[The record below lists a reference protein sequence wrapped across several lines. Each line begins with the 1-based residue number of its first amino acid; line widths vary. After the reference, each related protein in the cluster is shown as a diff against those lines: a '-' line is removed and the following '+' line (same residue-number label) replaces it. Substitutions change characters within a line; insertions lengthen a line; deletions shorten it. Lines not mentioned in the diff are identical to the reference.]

1 MGAASVDR
9 TLKRF
14 GQKWQIDQRDK
25 LTKQV
30 YVALSD
36 VKKAIVSSLDHL
48 TGIDHRRDHPALFA
62 AWAALV
68 RLQHTFQA
76 SVLTI
81 KCGLHFETAALER
94 LILEQLAWISAA
106 HSYEGDCFKLSPKRC
121 LAVLQAI
128 YPCTGPLHRLLTS
141 FARLAPETTVK
152 HVQVDNEGFRV
163 QLSDREK
170 VRSMAYYLVVLA
182 DMYSVIGELIYAD
195 RIEQHRY
202 IQQGPDGRLVPR
214 EHRPTKGMLDKH
226 KSLLLGH

>member
-1 MGAASVDR
+1 M
-9 TLKRF
+9 
-14 GQKWQIDQRDK
+14 
-25 LTKQV
+25 
-30 YVALSD
+30 ALSD
-36 VKKAIVSSLDHL
+36 VKKAIASSLDHL

-121 LAVLQAI
+121 LAVLQEI
-128 YPCTGPLHRLLTS
+128 YPCTGPLHGLLTS
-141 FARLAPETTVK
+141 FARLTPETTVK

-202 IQQGPDGRLVPR
+202 IQQVQDGRFVPR
-214 EHRPTKGMLDKH
+214 NIAHKGMLDKH
-226 KSLLLGH
+226 KSLLLATRWFGQNAACQATTLRRAIHSSFMLREVGDR